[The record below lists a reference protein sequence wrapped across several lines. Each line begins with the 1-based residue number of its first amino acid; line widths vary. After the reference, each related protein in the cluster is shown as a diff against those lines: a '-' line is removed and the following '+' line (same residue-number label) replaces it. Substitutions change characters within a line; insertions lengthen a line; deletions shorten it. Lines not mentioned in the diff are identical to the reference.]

1 MTPVSRQLPATDYAA
16 LKAATRQLVSAAGGG
31 NEAAKA
37 TRVGQQVLSGYG
49 SLAPEHRDRFAPL
62 DVVADLEAECGQPI
76 VTRKLA
82 ALNNCLLVQLP
93 TGPGHGAV
101 TERSGR
107 SAHEFGEVMA
117 GVFGALANDG
127 RITPDEAGP
136 ILNDIRELM
145 LELAGL
151 AEAVKAATEVSEGAD
166 G

>member
-1 MTPVSRQLPATDYAA
+1 MKARQFATSVYTA
-16 LKAATRQLVSAAGGG
+16 LKATTRAFVEASFGTQQLAA
-31 NEAAKA
+31 AA
-37 TRVGQQVLSGYG
+37 TRVEQPDISDYGNTLSP
-49 SLAPEHRDRFAPL
+49 AKADRFMPIDVLL
-62 DVVADLEAECGQPI
+62 DLVKASGDTRLLKFMAQQAD
-76 VTRKLA
+76 
-82 ALNNCLLVQLP
+82 CLLVPLP
-93 TGPGHGAV
+93 RAIGSSAV

-151 AEAVKAATEVSEGAD
+151 AEAVKAATAVETID